1 MTRFNVDP
9 SLDLAAA
16 RDLYFQV
23 NNFGPNGGY
32 DDAWVD
38 FKLGPIPMPFP
49 NTPGR
54 VAAVK
59 FHDLHHV
66 LTGYDTDTLGEFEIS
81 AWELG
86 GGCGKFHVAW
96 QLNLGG
102 TFAGLLT
109 SPRRTWRAFVR
120 GRRSGTLYAQ
130 QYDALLTRKV
140 GDVQTELGLTQ
151 EPEATATDA
160 LLFAGALVAGALVG
174 LVTTALV
181 LPLAVWANGNA
192 ALRRKPVA
200 KVAQDS

>member
-1 MTRFNVDP
+1 MTRFHADP
-9 SLDLAAA
+9 ALDLAHA
-16 RDLYFQV
+16 RDLYFKE

-54 VAAVK
+54 VKAVK

-66 LTGYDTDTLGEFEIS
+66 LTGYGTDILGEFEIS

-86 GGCGKFHVAW
+86 GGCGQFPVAW

-102 TFAGLLT
+102 TFAGLL
-109 SPRRTWRAFVR
+109 SMPRRTWKAFVR

-130 QYDALLTRKV
+130 QYEALLPRTV
-140 GDVQTELGLTQ
+140 GEMQGAMGLND
-151 EPEATATDA
+151 PAPKARLSDA
-160 LLFAGALVAGALVG
+160 ALFAAAIVGGLAVAL
-174 LVTTALV
+174 TTFALV
-181 LPLAVWANGNA
+181 LPLAIYANASA
-192 ALRRKPVA
+192 AVRRPTLP
-200 KVAQDS
+200 ST